1 MGRKIGGAS
10 SVRVTVPVSTVVE
23 QGKFYLLGGFFGMAV
38 QSVTTDASATAEVI
52 MEIEQAEY
60 ETSQITAANAFNK
73 GDKVYWDDANDLL
86 TTSANPDANGNP
98 QNRVVG
104 RVTAAKDANNVIWF
118 MLGPQ
123 VQAHA

>member
-10 SVRVTVPVSTVVE
+10 SVKVTVPVSTVVE

-38 QSVTTDASATAEVI
+38 QSVTTDASTTAEVVLD
-52 MEIEQAEY
+52 IEQAAF
-60 ETSQITAANAFNK
+60 ETSQITVANDFNK
-73 GDKVYWDDANDLL
+73 GDKIYWDDANDLL
-86 TTSANPDANGNP
+86 TTAANPDANGNP

-104 RVTAAKDANNVIWF
+104 RVLTAKDANNVIWF

-123 VQAHA
+123 VQAHT